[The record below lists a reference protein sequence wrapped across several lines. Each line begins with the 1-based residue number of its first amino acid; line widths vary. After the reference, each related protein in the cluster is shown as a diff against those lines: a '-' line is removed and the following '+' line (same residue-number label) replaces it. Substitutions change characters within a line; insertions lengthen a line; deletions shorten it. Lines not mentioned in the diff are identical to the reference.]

1 MRDASARGNG
11 MGIDASTS
19 WCLPSNRWGAGLAV
33 ETDFLALY
41 RQLGLSPGCKLAD
54 FKQAYRRH
62 VSILHP
68 DRNDAAAPEDH
79 ERFGRLVMQYN
90 AAMDFHRRHGRLP
103 GAPVGTRSAASEV
116 TPEAPVAPSPLPPRR
131 ERVTHTPRPA
141 LLAVVALVIIAAI
154 AWGMGPIDSTPE
166 TETTARQTAAADTE
180 PSAQAPQLALGMS
193 PEDVRAIEGD
203 PTAVH
208 GERWEYGPS
217 WVRFERDT
225 LVDWYS
231 SPFRSLKAASARPRG
246 ERD

>member
-1 MRDASARGNG
+1 MG
-11 MGIDASTS
+11 MDASTS
-19 WCLPSNRWGAGLAV
+19 WCPPSNRRGAGLAV
-33 ETDFLALY
+33 ETYFLALY

-68 DRNDAAAPEDH
+68 DRNDTASPEDH
-79 ERFGRLVMQYN
+79 ERFGRLVTQYN

-103 GAPVGTRSAASEV
+103 GAAVGARSAA
-116 TPEAPVAPSPLPPRR
+116 TDAPSAQPVSPSPLPPRR
-131 ERVTHTPRPA
+131 ERVTHTPRPM
-141 LLAVVALVIIAAI
+141 LLVIVALVVIALI
-154 AWGMGPIDSTPE
+154 AWGVGPIGSTSGTDTAKATPE
-166 TETTARQTAAADTE
+166 PAAADSE
-180 PSAQAPQLALGMS
+180 PTVQAPQLSVGMTR
-193 PEDVRAIEGD
+193 EDVRAIEGD

-208 GERWEYGPS
+208 GDRWEYGPS

-231 SPFRSLKAASARPRG
+231 SPFRSLKATSTRPHG

>member
-1 MRDASARGNG
+1 M
-11 MGIDASTS
+11 
-19 WCLPSNRWGAGLAV
+19 AV

-68 DRNDAAAPEDH
+68 DRNDAAEPEDH
-79 ERFGRLVMQYN
+79 ERFGHLVAQYS

-103 GAPVGTRSAASEV
+103 GAPVGARQAPDAPSSE
-116 TPEAPVAPSPLPPRR
+116 PAAPSPLPPRR
-131 ERVTHTPRPA
+131 ERVTHTPRPM
-141 LLAVVALVIIAAI
+141 LLAIAAVAMIALI
-154 AWGMGPIDSTPE
+154 AWVVGPIDPTPGADGATPE
-166 TETTARQTAAADTE
+166 PVAADNE
-180 PSAQAPQLALGMS
+180 PVVQAPQISVGMTR
-193 PEDVRAIEGD
+193 EDVRAIEGE

-208 GERWEYGPS
+208 GDRWEYGPS
-217 WVRFERDT
+217 WVRFEREV

-231 SPFRSLKAASARPRG
+231 SPFRSLKASSTRPHG

>member
-1 MRDASARGNG
+1 

-19 WCLPSNRWGAGLAV
+19 RCLPSNRWGAGLAV

-103 GAPVGTRSAASEV
+103 GATVGPRPASVDAA
-116 TPEAPVAPSPLPPRR
+116 PADPVAPSRLPPRR
-131 ERVTHTPRPA
+131 ERVTHTPRPML
-141 LLAVVALVIIAAI
+141 LLAAALVVIALI
-154 AWGMGPIDSTPE
+154 AWGVGPIDSTPDAE
-166 TETTARQTAAADTE
+166 TPAQQTASASDE
-180 PSAQAPQLALGMS
+180 PSTQAPQLAIGMS
-193 PEDVRAIEGD
+193 PDDVRAIEGD

-217 WVRFERDT
+217 WVRFERET

-231 SPFRSLKAASARPRG
+231 SPFHSLKAASARPRG